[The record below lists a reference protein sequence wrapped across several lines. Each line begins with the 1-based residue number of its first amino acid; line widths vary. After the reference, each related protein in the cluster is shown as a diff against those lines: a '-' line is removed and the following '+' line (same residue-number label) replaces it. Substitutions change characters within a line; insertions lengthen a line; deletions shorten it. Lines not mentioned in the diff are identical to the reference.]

1 RYRLEPV
8 ADANEALERAVSTYR
23 NGDRALWVVNRVA
36 ECQRISKLLEDALG
50 IEVLTY
56 HSRFRLQ
63 DRKDVHAA
71 TVKAFQQKGR
81 PAIAVT
87 TQVCEMSLDLNADVL
102 ISEVAP
108 IPSLVQRFGRA
119 NRHLAK
125 GLEFR
130 ARLLTYQPEKVLPYT
145 KEELETA
152 TKFLAEFGAGDVSQ
166 SQLAEALKEH
176 AMGEPLADG
185 SARFLDSGYFAV
197 RGEFRDIDEFALPCL
212 LTTDLDAVKKDC
224 IDAGKPYDGFI
235 VNVPKSHALK
245 PEDVER
251 PAWLPKYLG
260 LATG

>member
-1 RYRLEPV
+1 
-8 ADANEALERAVSTYR
+8 
-23 NGDRALWVVNRVA
+23 LWVVNRVA
-36 ECQRISKLLEDALG
+36 ECQRIAGILETTLG
-50 IEVLTY
+50 VNVLTY

-63 DRKDVHAA
+63 DRQIVHKK
-71 TVKAFQQKGR
+71 TVEAFQQKDR
-81 PAIAVT
+81 SAIAVT
-87 TQVCEMSLDLNADVL
+87 TQVCEMSLDLDADVL

-108 IPSLVQRFGRA
+108 ISSLVQRFGRA
-119 NRHLAK
+119 NRHIAK

-145 KEELETA
+145 KEELEAA

-166 SQLAEALKEH
+166 KQLAEALKEH
-176 AMGEPLADG
+176 AIGEPLSDG
-185 SARFLDSGYFAV
+185 SARFLESGYFAV

-212 LTTDLDAVKKDC
+212 LTADLDAVKKDC

-235 VNVPKSHALK
+235 VNVPKSHVLK

-260 LATG
+260 LANSDLYSRERGFLTE